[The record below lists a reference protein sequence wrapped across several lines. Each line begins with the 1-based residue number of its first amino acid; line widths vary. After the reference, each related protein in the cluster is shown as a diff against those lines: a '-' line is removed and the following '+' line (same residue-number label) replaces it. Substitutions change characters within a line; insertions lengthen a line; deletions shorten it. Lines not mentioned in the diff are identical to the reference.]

1 MTDSQYAFL
10 AVERQGFILYIR
22 LNRPEV
28 HNALSAELIGELR
41 ECFSTVPSG
50 GDIRVVVLS
59 GEGRSFCAGA
69 DLNYMREV
77 AGYGHEENVRDAGH
91 LADMLHAINSC
102 PVPTLARVH
111 GAALGGGAGIV
122 ACCDV
127 AVAADDARFGFTEA
141 KLGILPAVISPFVVA
156 KMGPGHARALF
167 TTGERF
173 GAHRALLTGLV
184 HHAVPTAELDST
196 IERLVRE
203 LYTSAP
209 GAASE
214 AKTLVENVA
223 GKPPA
228 EVRGYT
234 AQTIARLRA
243 GAEGREGMSAFLEKR
258 KPAWAEDP
266 A

>member
-1 MTDSQYAFL
+1 MTDSQYEFL
-10 AVERQGFILYIR
+10 LIERQGPILHIR

-28 HNALSAELIGELR
+28 HNALNAELISELG

-69 DLNYMREV
+69 DLSYMREV
-77 AGYGHEENVRDAGH
+77 AGYGHEENVRDAWR

-141 KLGILPAVISPFVVA
+141 KLGILPAVISPFVVG
-156 KMGPGHARALF
+156 KIGPGHARALF

-184 HHAVPTAELDST
+184 HHAVPAAELGST

-214 AKTLVENVA
+214 AKTLVESVA
-223 GKPPA
+223 GRAPS
-228 EVRGYT
+228 ELREHT
-234 AQTIARLRA
+234 AATIARLRA
-243 GAEGREGMSAFLEKR
+243 GAEGREGMCAFLEKR
-258 KPAWAEDP
+258 KPAWARDS